1 VPIQGVTACTVHPM
15 QRGATLLELALALV
29 VFGLILGIALPRIER
44 VSDGLAVSGA
54 ASDIVAAHR
63 RARITAILQSQVI
76 ELIVDTNDLAIRPRV
91 GGADLWHAAGPAAH
105 RVALAGAPKTIL
117 FSPVGLSIG
126 ASNASFHLSRGAAT
140 RTVVV
145 SRLGRV
151 RVTP

>member
-1 VPIQGVTACTVHPM
+1 VPIQGVTDCTVHPM

-29 VFGLILGIALPRIER
+29 VFGLILGIALHRLED
-44 VSDGLAVSGA
+44 VTDGLAVNGA
-54 ASDIVAAHR
+54 AADIVAAHR
-63 RARITAILQSQVI
+63 RARITAILQSQVV
-76 ELIVDTNDLAIRPRV
+76 ELTIDTNDLAIRPR
-91 GGADLWHAAGPAAH
+91 GAAADLWHAAGPAG
-105 RVALAGAPKTIL
+105 RQVALAGAPKTIL

-126 ASNASFHLSRGAAT
+126 VSNTSFHLSRGAAT

>member
-1 VPIQGVTACTVHPM
+1 M

-76 ELIVDTNDLAIRPRV
+76 ELVVDTNDLAIRPR
-91 GGADLWHAAGPAAH
+91 GGAAHLWHAAGPAAH

-126 ASNASFHLSRGAAT
+126 VSNASFHLSRGAAT

>member
-1 VPIQGVTACTVHPM
+1 VHAM

-76 ELIVDTNDLAIRPRV
+76 ELVVDTNDLAIRPR
-91 GGADLWHAAGPAAH
+91 GGAADLWHAAGPAAH

-126 ASNASFHLSRGAAT
+126 VSNASFHLSRGAAT

-151 RVTP
+151 PVTP